1 MKKINRT
8 LAAAL
13 VVSGLVASGAYA
25 QSQVIYA
32 SPATTTTVTTITT
45 PPPVLTS
52 ASGIVA
58 GYDPRSNIVVL
69 SDGRMVQL
77 SSKSAILV
85 NGHPTPPDM
94 LAVGTPV
101 MISAVNPV
109 VTRDGRTVVLN
120 QGFFD
125 PGTGSSTT
133 WDAKFAGYE
142 GDTSNAAM
150 QPQAQ

>member
-1 MKKINRT
+1 MKNVTRT

-32 SPATTTTVTTITT
+32 SPATTTTVTTVTT
-45 PPPVLTS
+45 PGVLTS
-52 ASGIVA
+52 ASGVVA

-69 SDGRMVQL
+69 TDGRMVQITG
-77 SSKSAILV
+77 KTAILV
-85 NGHPTPPDM
+85 NGHPTPPEM
-94 LAVGTPV
+94 LAPGTPV

-109 VTRDGRTVVLN
+109 VSRDGRAVLLN